1 MSIKI
6 IPFKPVHATIFKELN
21 RKWIEQYFSVEPMD
35 IYLLENCKEHIMD
48 KGGYIFFAEKEDAI
62 TGCFALLP
70 VNNTTF
76 ELGKMAVSSEYQ
88 GLKIG
93 QKMLSFAIEFAKE
106 IALETLILYSSTKL
120 DIALHIYKKFG
131 FKEVPIEKHVEYAR
145 SNIKMQLTL

>member
-6 IPFKPVHATIFKELN
+6 IPFKPTHAPIFKELN
-21 RKWIEQYFSVEPMD
+21 HKWIEQYFSVEPMD
-35 IYLLENCKEHIMD
+35 IYLLENCKEHIID
-48 KGGYIFFAEKEDAI
+48 KGGYIFFAKKEDTI

-76 ELGKMAVSSEYQ
+76 ELGKMAVSSEFQ

-106 IALETLILYSSTKL
+106 KALETLILYSSTKL
-120 DIALHIYKKFG
+120 DNALHIYKKFG

-145 SNIKMQLTL
+145 SDIKMQLTL